1 MIKLKLRKNLLY
13 LFLYYVPVFINLA
26 LEIFGEIPPII
37 TIFLNIFGTI
47 LGGLV
52 IYLYQYHLIKRNKQS
67 KYFGINL
74 IYNEKK
80 TKAKDGII
88 KIGLLLIFASYFYSF
103 NFIIRSEFDYYIRL
117 SPTIYFRLSSIQ
129 TISAS
134 LICTY
139 ALGFEMKKHHKLALI
154 NISIFLVLTFIIETI
169 YSPANIYIFLLILY
183 YYICETFS
191 NCIEKYLA
199 DINYIN
205 PFLILMLEGIIEF
218 IMACAY
224 FFLYKKYI
232 FIFSEIKKEF
242 NYFHPKKKSIK
253 NIFLDKLFFN
263 VSNN

>member
-103 NFIIRSEFDYYIRL
+103 
-117 SPTIYFRLSSIQ
+117 
-129 TISAS
+129 
-134 LICTY
+134 
-139 ALGFEMKKHHKLALI
+139 
-154 NISIFLVLTFIIETI
+154 
-169 YSPANIYIFLLILY
+169 IL
-183 YYICETFS
+183 
-191 NCIEKYLA
+191 
-199 DINYIN
+199 
-205 PFLILMLEGIIEF
+205 
-218 IMACAY
+218 
-224 FFLYKKYI
+224 
-232 FIFSEIKKEF
+232 
-242 NYFHPKKKSIK
+242 
-253 NIFLDKLFFN
+253 
-263 VSNN
+263 